1 MIASLPKQHKKTTID
16 REIGS
21 TERKDVIFITKI
33 LNSYFL
39 LKKIA
44 EAKAKLIN
52 SPQQLQM
59 KTPWKKALFLLKT
72 LCLW

>member
-1 MIASLPKQHKKTTID
+1 MND
-16 REIGS
+16 
-21 TERKDVIFITKI
+21 IFITKI
-33 LNSYFL
+33 SNSYFI
-39 LKKIA
+39 KKIA